1 MQVFISYFSYER
13 MMIKQVIGIIIY
25 NNEKKIV
32 EEGRM
37 QEPITMQKDSYQAV
51 KGQLLGGKRI
61 AIRR

>member
-13 MMIKQVIGIIIY
+13 MMIRQVIGIIIY

-51 KGQLLGGKRI
+51 KAQLLGGNI
-61 AIRR
+61 YAFTT